1 MAEAT
6 SQPLLNCQFRKQ
18 RLKDDQP
25 RERGQS
31 LIFKFDL
38 RNLMDSTINLFSATL
53 HYKWPPA
60 LDILLLRKQHLIQ
73 SGGHFSRP

>member
-6 SQPLLNCQFRKQ
+6 SQPLFNSQMRKQ
-18 RLKDDQP
+18 GLEDDQP

-38 RNLMDSTINLFSATL
+38 GNLMDSTINLFSATL
-53 HYKWPPA
+53 HFEWPPA
-60 LDILLLRKQHLIQ
+60 LDILLLRKQHSIQ
-73 SGGHFSRP
+73 SGGHFSRF